1 MNSKFSARPQIVSK
15 LRLALFVFVLW
26 LPFIAP
32 PVSGNEYLEK
42 LSFNHITSQDGLPQN
57 TISTMLQ
64 DRHGFLWIGTHDG
77 LHKYDGYEFTS
88 YKYDSKNAN
97 SLSSNVIT
105 AVLEDPQGL
114 LWIGTAQ
121 GGLNLLNPAT
131 GNVTR
136 FTASASDFN
145 SLSHNQITS
154 LHLDNQNR
162 LWIGTFNGLNLYQP
176 QTQNFVHFYHNPL
189 DPQSIPN
196 GSVSA
201 ITSDGK
207 DGLFVATTDML
218 SWFDPEQLAFHR
230 FDDFAAP
237 TRINALFL
245 DEDDSLWIGTQLDG
259 LFHLINNDY
268 DFKQF
273 SYDNNDPRSLS
284 SNNIQTIMRD
294 SKGNLWVGTEQG
306 GVNLKPR
313 ASNEFF
319 HFQRNAA
326 DNHSL
331 SINDV
336 WTIIEDRSG
345 QIWIGT
351 AGGGLNKTTP
361 YFQNFSRLQHSPF
374 DNNSLA
380 HNFVWNIAQD
390 DEGLL
395 WIATLNG
402 IDRYDPSTQEYR
414 HFNRFL
420 DQDGK
425 EVSNRITALTLDQ
438 SGKIWFGNQ
447 QGQVAR
453 FDPNGPTNRAQV
465 FDRSSFLQGYFSNSR
480 IRAITRDRMDNIWV
494 ATDEGLALLNSKDGS
509 LIEDFRYAS
518 VGELGTSAVY
528 TMFQDDQGIMWF
540 GTWDSGLQRYDPEF
554 RQTLTFRNN
563 IDNENSISDDTVRS
577 IYQDNQGNLW
587 IGTYNG
593 LNLLRQQDRI
603 NGNFKFYSFTEKDG
617 LPNNSIYGIVA
628 DDSGYLWLSTNRG
641 LSRFNPDTQ
650 SFKNFTNIDGL
661 PADEFNG
668 NSVLKSRSGLLY
680 FGSVSGVAVI
690 NPKGISENQFKP
702 NKVLTEIQINGQP
715 ILQPNQWSP
724 IENLTLEH
732 DQNNLQLKFSAL
744 DLQTPSRISYAY
756 RLLPYESDW
765 RTIKGKNSAIY
776 GNLSSG
782 NYQFEFKST
791 NSDEIWFEDVYTL
804 NIAIKPPLWATW
816 WAYSLYLLLLLSVV
830 SFYIY
835 RHARKLK
842 EQQEINEHLLRV
854 DKLKDEFLANT
865 SHELRTPLNG
875 IIGIAE
881 SLREGIAG
889 PLNDKAYGH
898 LNLIIDSGK
907 RLAHQVNEI
916 LDFKK
921 LRHHGLLLN
930 KGPVDLRVAAKV
942 VMNLLKPLAE
952 EKQLQLTNSLP
963 QFLPPV
969 LADENRLRQIL
980 YNLLGNAIKYTDE
993 GYIELTARVID
1004 NRVEICV
1011 KDSGVGIASD
1021 KLKVIFKPFEQLEN
1035 VGRTLKS
1042 GTGLGLAV
1050 TRQLIELHEG
1060 EIWVRSKENT
1070 GSSFFFTLPISDE
1083 QNLPNATAA
1092 ITEEPDVMT
1101 PALKPAKPASITQPN
1116 PNRQQAHILIV
1127 DDDALNRQVLSDFL
1141 TMHQYRVSEAIDGQ
1155 EAVEKVLSHDYDLII
1170 LDVMMPRMSG
1180 FEATEKIRQQH
1191 SLLELP
1197 ILLLSAKNQPEDIN
1211 TGLAVGANDYI
1222 SKPIDRSI
1230 LMARVSNL
1238 LMLRRVFHA
1247 QEESLR
1253 LKAMEQTCDQL
1264 GRYFPR
1270 QLVERIIDG
1279 ENFKD
1284 IQPERRCISVL
1295 FADLV
1300 GFTEFSD
1307 RFEPETV
1314 TDVLN
1319 EFLSSMSRIISAHN
1333 GLLNEVLGDGLVVLF
1348 GALEH
1353 LDKESQAVQ
1362 ATQLAVAMQAS
1373 IAQLAEKWRA
1383 TGLDQSL
1390 ELRIGIHQSYVTL
1403 GNFGSEEM
1411 IVFRA
1416 IGSGVNLAA
1425 RIQSLCEPGDV
1436 LVSYPIF
1443 AQAESNFNFDLV
1455 DEFSFKGF
1463 NHTHRIYR
1471 LLSDENI
1478 A

>member
-1 MNSKFSARPQIVSK
+1 MNFKFSLNQCRIQTAQIVPI
-15 LRLALFVFVLW
+15 LLFVCLLLTITGVK
-26 LPFIAP
+26 A
-32 PVSGNEYLEK
+32 NDYLEK
-42 LSFNHITSQDGLPQN
+42 LSFNHINSSDGLPQN
-57 TISTMLQ
+57 TVSAMLQ
-64 DRHGFLWIGTHDG
+64 DQHGFLWIGTHDG

-88 YKYDSKNAN
+88 YKYDSKNSN

-105 AVLEDPQGL
+105 ALLEDSNGM
-114 LWIGTAQ
+114 LWVGTAQ
-121 GGLNLLNPAT
+121 GGLNRLDPRT
-131 GNVTR
+131 GIATR
-136 FTASASDFN
+136 FTASASDFS
-145 SLSHNQITS
+145 SLSHNQVTS
-154 LHLDNQNR
+154 LHLDQQKR

-176 QTQNFVHFYHNPL
+176 DTKNFVHFYHNPL
-189 DPQSIPN
+189 DGQSIPN

-207 DGLFVATTDML
+207 EGLFVATTDML
-218 SWFDPEQLAFHR
+218 SWFDTEQLAFHR
-230 FDDFAAP
+230 FDKQDSP
-237 TRINALFL
+237 TRINALYL
-245 DEDDSLWIGTQLDG
+245 DEDNSLWIGTQLDG
-259 LFHLINNDY
+259 LYHLINNNY
-268 DFKQF
+268 DFRQF
-273 SYDNNDPRSLS
+273 AHSRNNSRSLS
-284 SNNIQTIMRD
+284 SNNVQTIMRD

-306 GVNLKPR
+306 GLNLKPR
-313 ASNEFF
+313 ASNEFY

-336 WTIIEDRSG
+336 WTLLEDQSG

-374 DNNSLA
+374 DSNSLS

-390 DEGLL
+390 GEGIL

-402 IDRYDPSTQEYR
+402 IDRYDPTTQSYQHYNEFY
-414 HFNRFL
+414 

-425 EVSNRITALTLDQ
+425 QISNRITTIAIDQ
-438 SGKIWFGNQ
+438 DGIIWFGNQ
-447 QGQVAR
+447 QGQVAKFNPQTDR
-453 FDPNGPTNRAQV
+453 KKAQV
-465 FDRSSFLQGYFSNSR
+465 FDRSGFIHGSFSNNR
-480 IRAITRDRMDNIWV
+480 IRMITSDRMNNIWV
-494 ATDEGLALLNSKDGS
+494 ATDEGLALLNHEDGS
-509 LIEDFRYAS
+509 IIEDFRYAS

-563 IDNENSISDDTVRS
+563 SDNDLSLSDDTVRS

-593 LNLLRQQDRI
+593 LNLLRHQDRI
-603 NGNFKFYSFTEKDG
+603 NGNFVFYSFTEKDG
-617 LPNNSIYGIVA
+617 LPNNSVYGIIA

-650 SFKNFTNIDGL
+650 KFKNFTNIDGL

-668 NSVLKSRSGLLY
+668 NAVLKSQTGLLY

-690 NPKGISENQFKP
+690 NPNGISESQFKP
-702 NKVLTEIQINGQP
+702 TKVITEIQVNGRQVLEP
-715 ILQPNQWSP
+715 QKWYPMTSL
-724 IENLTLEH
+724 ELEH
-732 DQNNLQLKFSAL
+732 FQNNLQLKFSAL
-744 DLQTPSRISYAY
+744 DLQTPQRISYAY
-756 RLLPYESDW
+756 RLLPYETEW
-765 RTIKGKNSAIY
+765 RNVTGKNTAIY

-782 NYQFEFKST
+782 KYQFQFKST
-791 NSDEIWFEDVYTL
+791 NSDEIWFDDSYNL
-804 NIAIKPPLWATW
+804 DLIIHPPIWATW
-816 WAYSLYLLLLLSVV
+816 WAYSLYLALLISVI

-835 RHARKLK
+835 RHAKKLK

-889 PLNDKAYGH
+889 PLNDKTQGH

-921 LRHHGLLLN
+921 LRHHGLLLS

-942 VMNLLKPLAE
+942 VINLLKPLAE

-993 GYIELTARVID
+993 GFIELTARIVEGRI
-1004 NRVEICV
+1004 EICV
-1011 KDSGVGIASD
+1011 KDSGIGIASD
-1021 KLKVIFKPFEQLEN
+1021 KLKVIFKPFEQLEYA
-1035 VGRTLKS
+1035 GKSLKS

-1050 TRQLIELHEG
+1050 TRQLIELHDG
-1060 EIWVRSKENT
+1060 QIWVKSKEKL
-1070 GSSFFFTLPISDE
+1070 GSSFFFTLPICDE
-1083 QNLPNATAA
+1083 QDA
-1092 ITEEPDVMT
+1092 IGSKPIMAEPSIMT
-1101 PALKPAKPASITQPN
+1101 PALKPMKPALIEQPS
-1116 PNRQQAHILIV
+1116 PSQQQAHILIV

-1141 TMHQYRVSEAIDGQ
+1141 TMHNYRVSEAIDGQ
-1155 EAVEKVLSHDYDLII
+1155 EAVECIQKEQFDLVI

-1180 FEATEKIRQQH
+1180 FEATEKIRQSF

-1211 TGLAVGANDYI
+1211 TGLSIGANDYI

-1238 LMLRRVFHA
+1238 LLLRRVFHA

-1270 QLVERIIDG
+1270 QLVERIVDG
-1279 ENFKD
+1279 KDFKD

-1319 EFLSSMSRIISAHN
+1319 EFLSTMSRIISQHN

-1353 LDKESQAVQ
+1353 LDKESQAIQ
-1362 ATQLAVAMQAS
+1362 AAQLAIEMQES
-1373 IAQLAEKWRA
+1373 IKQLAEKWRA

-1390 ELRIGIHQSYVTL
+1390 QLRIGIHQSYVTL
-1403 GNFGSEEM
+1403 GNFGSDEM

-1416 IGSGVNLAA
+1416 VGSGVNLAA

-1443 AQAESNFNFDLV
+1443 AQAESQFDFDLV
-1455 DEFSFKGF
+1455 DEFNFKGF
-1463 NHTHRIYR
+1463 NHSHRIYKMR
-1471 LLSDENI
+1471 
-1478 A
+1478 